1 MIDTR
6 TGFSRRQFLTQ
17 ASYFGAFYAFAG
29 TLPLAA
35 MAPSLADDPRIA
47 AAPIV
52 DAGFASVRKIG
63 DGVYATISD
72 TSKGFTTMCNG
83 GFVIGKDAALLI
95 EGFVTANGA
104 AFQMEAL
111 RKVTQVPAA
120 GAIDTHYH
128 FDHSCGNS
136 FYGAHNIQL
145 WGHANVGKRIV
156 DNYAPIQAADK
167 AAVLAPLD
175 QRVADAKSPFAKQH
189 AESDL
194 KSLGGVVDIVKK
206 TTLTLP
212 NRPLDPA
219 KLPLNV
225 DLGGCPIVIE
235 SFPGHSGTD
244 LIVRVPEQKVVY
256 TGDLI
261 FNGSYPACFDDQA
274 TMSGWRATLKT
285 FASYDKDTLFVPG
298 HGQVCGQEGV
308 ARLRSVFD
316 DLAEQSE
323 KMYKAGVP
331 AADAADLYVVPEK
344 FKSFGIWSWGF
355 CIGFAVKKLYA
366 ESAAK

>member
-1 MIDTR
+1 MIDKR

-17 ASYFGAFYAFAG
+17 ASYFGAFYTLAG
-29 TLPLAA
+29 TMPLGA
-35 MAPSLADDPRIA
+35 MASSLSDDTRIA

-52 DAGFASVRKIG
+52 DGGFASVRKIG

-95 EGFVTANGA
+95 EGFVTTNGA
-104 AFQMEAL
+104 AFQMETL

-145 WGHANVGKRIV
+145 WGHANAGKRIV
-156 DNYAPIQAADK
+156 DNYAPLQAADK
-167 AAVLAPLD
+167 AVSLARMEK
-175 QRVADAKSPFAKQH
+175 RVADAKSDLAKQH

-194 KSLGGVVDIVKK
+194 RALTGVVDIVKK

-219 KLPLNV
+219 KLPLTV
-225 DLGGCPIVIE
+225 DLGACPVVIE

-244 LIVRVPEQKVVY
+244 LIVKVPEQKIVY
-256 TGDLI
+256 TGDLM
-261 FNGSYPACFDDQA
+261 FNGSYPACFDEQA
-274 TMSGWRATLKT
+274 SISGWRATLKS
-285 FASYDKDTLFVPG
+285 FASFDKDTIFVPG

-308 ARLRSVFD
+308 ARIRSVFD

-331 AADAADLYVVPEK
+331 AGEAADLYVVPEK
-344 FKSFGIWSWGF
+344 FKSFGIWSWGY
-355 CIGFAVKKLYA
+355 CVGFAVTKLYA
-366 ESAAK
+366 ELDAN